1 MLLILVLEEIKTNT
15 EHVIWRVD
23 NLSFPPSRK
32 YVIIHCGTTNIKFN
46 NPTDIA
52 NSILC
57 IFFYLIQSKLPNAQI
72 IVTGLFPRSQKF
84 SYFRQIVNDVNIELG
99 NACSLYQIIFLKPNN
114 DWLQANGKL
123 NPQLFW
129 DDDLHLSKTGYQKFA
144 TSLFNFIS
152 SCNTSKSTSFD
163 LRKIDKSFPP
173 LSKTNIHIPTKKIV
187 HLFKKHKFC
196 KPKYIHKSFVHCLH
210 VCEVSVP
217 VPVTTIC
224 VISSPLL
231 ISANIS
237 KPVLVTASTVSVISD
252 VTMQSVNVTSVPVCG
267 SASKTSVRHFFT
279 NPQPCYV
286 AQLCKLHVHCH
297 DVCNIAPRTCI

>member
-1 MLLILVLEEIKTNT
+1 M
-15 EHVIWRVD
+15 H
-23 NLSFPPSRK
+23 
-32 YVIIHCGTTNIKFN
+32 
-46 NPTDIA
+46 
-52 NSILC
+52 
-57 IFFYLIQSKLPNAQI
+57 FFYLIQSKLPNAQI

-99 NACSLYQIIFLKPNN
+99 NACSLYQILFFKPND

-210 VCEVSVP
+210 VCEVSVH
-217 VPVTTIC
+217 VPVTAIC
-224 VISSPLL
+224 VISFPLL
-231 ISANIS
+231 ISANIN
-237 KPVLVTASTVSVISD
+237 KQVLVTASTVSVIS
-252 VTMQSVNVTSVPVCG
+252 VTMQSVNVTSIPICRSV
-267 SASKTSVRHFFT
+267 SK
-279 NPQPCYV
+279 N
-286 AQLCKLHVHCH
+286 LCKTFFYQHSTLLCCTVNVCKLCVHCH
-297 DVCNIAPRTCI
+297 DVCNIASPTCISVNCVKILLNVIRSNVHKTVALHKTAIVLF